1 MKQNRHFI
9 FTVAALLFGFALS
22 AKAEEVATI
31 GGTGTESD
39 PYTIGTLEQLEAF
52 RNSVNA
58 GETTYNAPG
67 VWVALTDDIDLA
79 GTTWERGIGDGI
91 NATYDGIFDG
101 KNHAVK
107 NLNMAL
113 KADEVNYLCGGL
125 FGYTYGAAAIKNL
138 VIENANITFTA
149 AETGKQ
155 YHNVGVLV
163 GFANNKGGKL
173 NVDNV
178 TVKGDIKVDVPQG
191 YGVGAIVGY
200 SYRAMGAI
208 TNTKVTASNGSYIK
222 GERFVGGITGYS
234 YNDAII
240 SNCSVENL
248 TITAS
253 KGAAGIAGLALSGN
267 KITGC
272 SVVNTTVNGEANVA
286 YIVGELGGEGDNV
299 VVEDCTAPQPWVGGS
314 WETDESFVATVGT
327 KYYTS
332 LATAIEAAG
341 NGETITLISDFSVDT
356 ETYTI
361 AEGKSITLDMNG
373 KTITVTD
380 NKNGSNYELFYVL
393 GELTVTGN
401 GTIELTATYDRDWNA
416 MSTIFHNRGG
426 VLTIENG
433 TFKHL
438 GGTDMAYVVDNS
450 GNYYGDA
457 TTNINGGEL
466 SSTYIAIRNR
476 MEQNTHGASGKAILN
491 VTDGIISGTSRAI
504 WAQAASTSTTSP
516 ATGEI
521 NISGG
526 TIGLIDT
533 PRSAGAESMTTITGG
548 TVAAFKGEVGELIV
562 TGDGEITGSVD
573 MLTATGY
580 TANYE
585 ITSDGQYKAVA
596 TAKIGETTYE
606 SLAEAFAA
614 VQDGET
620 ITLLSD
626 LAVDTE
632 TYTIKDGVAVTL
644 DMNGKKITV
653 TDNKNGTTTEANY
666 ELFYVLGELTVTGEG
681 TIELTATYDRD
692 WNSMSTI
699 FHNRGGVLTIENG
712 TFKNLGGT
720 DMAWVVDNSANWTG
734 DAVTNINGG
743 TLYSSYTAIRN
754 RMDKS
759 DNSGVVYLNVT
770 GGVIDGAT
778 SAIWAQASSASETAP
793 ATGEINI
800 SGGEIGV
807 VNTARN
813 AGAES
818 MTTISGGTVAAFK
831 GEVGELTVNGDGTIT
846 GSVTILSAAGN
857 AVEYLITDEGLYAL
871 AVAKIGDVKY
881 RYLDEAFA
889 VQSEGTITLLEDAT
903 IDNVVIVNGNVILD
917 MNGKKIVRAAGYE
930 GDAFEVYGDL
940 NLLNATEGCVDGAIG
955 HVINDADYKT
965 AAYAVTPKSVDKVTY
980 NRTFGH
986 TEWQVLYLP
995 FAVPYED
1002 FKDAFAAYTISGV
1015 EDDCVKL
1022 VEVTEGGVVEAN
1034 TPCLVKAHA
1043 VGAVTITVEDVE
1055 LAAEESSLTVNDVYT
1070 FAGTCSPMDAEALKS
1085 GNCYVLSGGSWM
1097 QLAESN
1103 TTAVLGAFR
1112 VYLTISEA
1120 TAARSFSMRVVGGNN
1135 EDGTTAIEPSQL
1147 APQHEADVIYDLLG
1161 RRVTNLTQGIFIVD
1175 GKKVVIR

>member
-107 NLNMAL
+107 NLNMTL

-155 YHNVGVLV
+155 YHNVGILV

-314 WETDESFVATVGT
+314 WETDESFVATIGT

-332 LATAIEAAG
+332 LATAVEAAG

-450 GNYYGDA
+450 GNHYGDA

-533 PRSAGAESMTTITGG
+533 PR
-548 TVAAFKGEVGELIV
+548 
-562 TGDGEITGSVD
+562 
-573 MLTATGY
+573 
-580 TANYE
+580 
-585 ITSDGQYKAVA
+585 
-596 TAKIGETTYE
+596 
-606 SLAEAFAA
+606 
-614 VQDGET
+614 
-620 ITLLSD
+620 
-626 LAVDTE
+626 
-632 TYTIKDGVAVTL
+632 
-644 DMNGKKITV
+644 
-653 TDNKNGTTTEANY
+653 
-666 ELFYVLGELTVTGEG
+666 
-681 TIELTATYDRD
+681 
-692 WNSMSTI
+692 
-699 FHNRGGVLTIENG
+699 
-712 TFKNLGGT
+712 
-720 DMAWVVDNSANWTG
+720 
-734 DAVTNINGG
+734 
-743 TLYSSYTAIRN
+743 
-754 RMDKS
+754 
-759 DNSGVVYLNVT
+759 
-770 GGVIDGAT
+770 
-778 SAIWAQASSASETAP
+778 
-793 ATGEINI
+793 
-800 SGGEIGV
+800 
-807 VNTARN
+807 N

-889 VQSEGTITLLEDAT
+889 VQSEETITLLEDAT

-1055 LAAEESSLTVNDVYT
+1055 LAAEENSLTVNDVYT

-1085 GNCYVLSGGSWM
+1085 GSCYVLSGGSWM

-1135 EDGTTAIEPSQL
+1135 EDGTTAIEPSPL

-1161 RRVTNLTQGIFIVD
+1161 RRVTNLTQGIFIVN